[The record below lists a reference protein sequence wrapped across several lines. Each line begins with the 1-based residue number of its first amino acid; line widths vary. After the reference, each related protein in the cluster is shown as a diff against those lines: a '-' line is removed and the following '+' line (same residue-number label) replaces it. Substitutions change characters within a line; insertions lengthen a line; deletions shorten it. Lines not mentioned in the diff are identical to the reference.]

1 MHSMRW
7 HGHRRQ
13 LSARD
18 RRAMELGILTEEVEM
33 QVCDLRF
40 SVGDA
45 GFEPT
50 TSAV

>member
-1 MHSMRW
+1 MRSTSW
-7 HGHRRQ
+7 CAPPRP
-13 LSARD
+13 LDARD
-18 RRAMELGILTEEVEM
+18 RRATELGILTEEVEM
-33 QVCDLRF
+33 QAYDLRK

>member
-1 MHSMRW
+1 
-7 HGHRRQ
+7 
-13 LSARD
+13 
-18 RRAMELGILTEEVEM
+18 MELGNSTEEVEM
-33 QVCDLRF
+33 QAYDLRK